1 MHPTDNCLVAA
12 AETSAIASCTQ
23 KGWWLAGW
31 RAMRPLSG
39 VRAAHSNDAIVASG
53 FRAKSAFHR
62 SDETAPWHTR
72 DEPTVCRARKKPNR
86 GLYYPL
92 PRRRD
97 KINRREDRRARLRS
111 AVGDAQLRSTLILAL
126 ELDERAQRPQRHE
139 PWVGR
144 HIMRIAPK
152 PDQTHSQEG
161 IHPAYTRLCH
171 RVSGPRNTRR
181 SVPPQPHV
189 KREEAITSSLML
201 NACVSTCPMSMCG
214 RCCKYQRTSASS
226 SSMSS
231 SLHVSRMAKQ
241 T

>member
-1 MHPTDNCLVAA
+1 MHLTDNCLVAA

-39 VRAAHSNDAIVASG
+39 VRAAHSPMTQSLHQGSGQSRRSIVPTRQRRGTRVMSRRSAEHARRPP
-53 FRAKSAFHR
+53 RA
-62 SDETAPWHTR
+62 T
-72 DEPTVCRARKKPNR
+72 
-86 GLYYPL
+86 
-92 PRRRD
+92 
-97 KINRREDRRARLRS
+97 LRS
-111 AVGDAQLRSTLILAL
+111 AVGDAHGAATALRSTLILAL
-126 ELDERAQRPQRHE
+126 ELDEGAQRPQRHE
-139 PWVGR
+139 PWMGR